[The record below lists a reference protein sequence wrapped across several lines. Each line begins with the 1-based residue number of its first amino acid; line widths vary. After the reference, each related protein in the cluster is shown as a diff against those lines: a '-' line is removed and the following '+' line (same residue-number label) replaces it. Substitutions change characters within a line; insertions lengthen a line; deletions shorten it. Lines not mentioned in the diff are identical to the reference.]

1 MFADVE
7 VKTFGPAHAYVA
19 PIPAS
24 VAVKFRFPLSQILF
38 VPVIAAVGNNLIV
51 TADDVVD
58 TQPFFVTVRS

>member
-7 VKTFGPAHAYVA
+7 VNAFGPAHAYVA

-24 VAVKFRFPLSQILF
+24 VATRFRFAFSQILF
-38 VPVIAAVGNNLIV
+38 VPVIAATGNNLIV
-51 TADDVVD
+51 TVDDVVE